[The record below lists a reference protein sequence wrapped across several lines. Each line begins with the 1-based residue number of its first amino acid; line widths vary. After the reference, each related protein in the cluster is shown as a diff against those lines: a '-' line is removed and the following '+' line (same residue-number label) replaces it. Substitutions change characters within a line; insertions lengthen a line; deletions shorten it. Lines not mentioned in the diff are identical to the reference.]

1 MFGLSPQLIGLIG
14 VIGLAIALMVAWR
27 FKAVMIV
34 FGGLLLTAS
43 LAAPVDWQGDPVQT
57 WMTPIQSRRSE
68 LFAACGV
75 FLVMSLVLNLSK
87 MKFLS
92 VPLQGLCVVAMALY
106 AGVVRLAIA
115 GDFFDGLNSV
125 ILALVTLLP
134 GVVIARSLYN
144 DKDDVLWMLRVLASV
159 SVVWVGCC
167 AVQFVV
173 RAKVLT
179 LAGGGR
185 FQGMLSNPQHA
196 GVLLAFLAAL
206 SFFLLL
212 NDRKYVLRPYWAV
225 LAGTN
230 VALLLWSQSR
240 TGFGMLVIMSMA
252 IFYARLGAAI
262 IFLPIAGL
270 FFVGVASIIGV
281 DIGEVG
287 FQRFSIGGDT
297 RTRVWEKMWEQFT
310 DNPLF
315 GAGSQQDAVHSENS
329 FLLGLASYGIVMGAL
344 MLVFVLATAWQV
356 MSVLRLRAYFEGTDR
371 RLAELYIGVCAAYFA
386 GSLLEGY
393 IVSRV
398 SAPLV
403 FMVIFSGIG
412 GWLVGLGR
420 QRQFEALHADPAL
433 PSASDTWMQVHG
445 AEETTEGVDEYANY
459 GDESFHAALSESSR
473 RGLDDS
479 RTRGERS

>member
-1 MFGLSPQLIGLIG
+1 MFGLNPQLISLIG
-14 VIGLAIALMVAWR
+14 VVGLAVALLVAWR
-27 FKAVMIV
+27 FKAVMLV

-43 LAAPVDWQGDPVQT
+43 LAAPVDWQGDAVQT
-57 WMTPIQSRRSE
+57 WMTPVQSRRSE

-75 FLVMSLVLNLSK
+75 FLVMSMVLNLGR

-92 VPLQGLCVVAMALY
+92 LPLQGLCVVALALY
-106 AGVVRLAIA
+106 AGVVRLMIA
-115 GDFFDGLNSV
+115 GDFFDGLNSI

-134 GVVIARSLYN
+134 GVVIARSLYE
-144 DKDDVLWMLRVLASV
+144 DKEDVLWMLRVLASV
-159 SVVWVGCC
+159 SIIWVGCC

-206 SFFLLL
+206 SFFLLV
-212 NDRKYVLRPYWAV
+212 NDRKYVFRPLWAV

-230 VALLLWSQSR
+230 VALLLWTQSR

-270 FFVGVASIIGV
+270 FFVGVASVIGV

-287 FQRFSIGGDT
+287 FGRFTRGGDT
-297 RTRVWEKMWEQFT
+297 RTKVWEKMWEQFT
-310 DNPLF
+310 ENPLF

-329 FLLGLASYGIVMGAL
+329 FLLGLASYGIVMGGL
-344 MLVFVLATAWQV
+344 IILLAFATGWQV
-356 MSVLRLRAYFEGTDR
+356 LRVLRLRGYLQGLER
-371 RLAELYIGVCAAYFA
+371 RLAELYVGFCGAYFA
-386 GSLLEGY
+386 GALLEGY

-403 FMVIFSGIG
+403 LMVIFSGIG
-412 GWLVGLGR
+412 GWLVEIG
-420 QRQFEALHADPAL
+420 QRRHAEALHAEPI
-433 PSASDTWMQVHG
+433 PSASDTWL
-445 AEETTEGVDEYANY
+445 AEQGSPEDFDAADEYAGY
-459 GDESFHAALSESSR
+459 GDESFHSALSDSR
-473 RGLDDS
+473 RRLDDS
-479 RTRGERS
+479 RARDERS